1 MKKSRYTESQILSIL
16 TQDEVCVIVNQ
27 AESVSNCIF

>member
-16 TQDEVCVIVNQ
+16 KQNEAGTKVGHKL
-27 AESVSNCIF
+27 